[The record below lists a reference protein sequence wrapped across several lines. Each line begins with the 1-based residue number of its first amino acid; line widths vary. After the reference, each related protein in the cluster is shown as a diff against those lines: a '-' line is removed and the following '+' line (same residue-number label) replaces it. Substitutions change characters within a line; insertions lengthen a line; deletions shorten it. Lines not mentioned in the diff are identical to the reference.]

1 MEWYPW
7 YPALYRADT
16 IHLTAEQDGIY
27 RRLIDHYMETRQPL
41 PNNDAALARIAGIT
55 IDSWTIAAVILLP
68 FFLPSKNGKLHL
80 KRCDAELERQD
91 GRNRLQSEKG
101 KSGAKKRWKNKQSE
115 QYVNSSGYTS
125 AIATPMPKNSIQHDT
140 TGQDKTS
147 SSVVRGNPDF
157 QKIYQKGVELFP
169 ALAPKNTY
177 EIQKW
182 LDGGC
187 SVQFDILPTIESVAN
202 TDVGSWN
209 YFTKAIM
216 NAKANREKPLP
227 EGKSYET
234 TKRNNGK
241 PSWKSEG
248 DRLRDKYTAEAER
261 ERQAAASGGI
271 TPDLRLT
278 ESLRKDS

>member
-1 MEWYPW
+1 MAALVRDLQARTSVAAHRFIMEWYPW
-7 YPALYRADT
+7 YPAIYKADT

-55 IDSWTIAAVILLP
+55 LDSWAIAAAIILP
-68 FFLPSKNGKLHL
+68 FFTPTKNGKLHL

-101 KSGAKKRWKNKQSE
+101 KSGAKKRWKNKQQE
-115 QYVNSSGYTS
+115 QDVNSSGYAC
-125 AIATPMPKNSIQHDT
+125 AIATPMPNHSTQHNT
-140 TGQDKTS
+140 TQQDKTS
-147 SSVVRGNPDF
+147 SVVIRANPEF
-157 QKIYQKGVELFP
+157 QKVYELGVNKFSS
-169 ALAPKNTY
+169 LAVKNTY

-187 SVQFDILPTIESVAN
+187 SVEFDILPTIESTTNADVA
-202 TDVGSWN
+202 SWN

-234 TKRNNGK
+234 TRRNTSK
-241 PSWKSEG
+241 PSWASEG
-248 DRLRDKYTAEAER
+248 DKLRAKYAAEAER
-261 ERQAAASGGI
+261 ER
-271 TPDLRLT
+271 
-278 ESLRKDS
+278 